1 MNSCPY
7 QNYSR
12 IHWLKELLIYWTLIG
27 MEPLTFKVLIIIEYI
42 FRLELS
48 LEFIEGVSQ
57 FSVQGDTEKKLK
69 CERGRGNC

>member
-1 MNSCPY
+1 
-7 QNYSR
+7 
-12 IHWLKELLIYWTLIG
+12 